1 MLLCLQGLAKNVM
14 ILATGRLQAEKA
26 KRSFAMQPRLQ
37 AWRGVFAGHEA
48 PHIFARCSPCFAAG
62 KFLPAKKIAKK
73 YTLSLKIQHIVCN
86 YKTKKTRRKKQ

>member
-1 MLLCLQGLAKNVM
+1 
-14 ILATGRLQAEKA
+14 
-26 KRSFAMQPRLQ
+26 MQPRLQ

>member
-1 MLLCLQGLAKNVM
+1 
-14 ILATGRLQAEKA
+14 
-26 KRSFAMQPRLQ
+26 MQSRLQ
-37 AWRGVFAGHEA
+37 AWRGVFAGREA

-86 YKTKKTRRKKQ
+86 YKTKKNKEKKNSEKKNLINSARGDDGNSDDACNGGQ

>member
-1 MLLCLQGLAKNVM
+1 
-14 ILATGRLQAEKA
+14 
-26 KRSFAMQPRLQ
+26 MQPRLQ

-86 YKTKKTRRKKQ
+86 YKTKKNKEKKNSEKKNLINSARGDDGNSDDACNGGQ